1 MKHGGP
7 LFWVGKTWEGPRNA
21 AEGEWGWFSW
31 YAKGSWF
38 DLSVPFPIPPIYPDA
53 LLFHTLSNTPLPFPK
68 TLWWVVYGWHV
79 VVGGGGR
86 EKIGGS
92 APKSSAITP
101 RTYGVFNY
109 ISVYLLRSTLQKLFK
124 LLKIF
129 IYILDT

>member
-1 MKHGGP
+1 M
-7 LFWVGKTWEGPRNA
+7 
-21 AEGEWGWFSW
+21 
-31 YAKGSWF
+31 
-38 DLSVPFPIPPIYPDA
+38 
-53 LLFHTLSNTPLPFPK
+53 
-68 TLWWVVYGWHV
+68 

-92 APKSSAITP
+92 MPKSSAITP

>member
-1 MKHGGP
+1 M
-7 LFWVGKTWEGPRNA
+7 
-21 AEGEWGWFSW
+21 
-31 YAKGSWF
+31 
-38 DLSVPFPIPPIYPDA
+38 
-53 LLFHTLSNTPLPFPK
+53 
-68 TLWWVVYGWHV
+68 

-92 APKSSAITP
+92 APKSSVITP